1 VINLGT
7 RIITLNIFSLLVL
20 LLSVLPF
27 RRDRKLVLYFSPMF
41 FLVYRSLLLPLFFT
55 LDLFVLISLS
65 LGLLLVLAYILYV
78 DNIRSRLFNDLT
90 MTFLLL
96 VFYSLY
102 MVGRI
107 SSVAFVSY
115 CYSIFFLWLLW
126 RDMPSGVYLFALL
139 FALSWLCDVRELVIV
154 FWKDLDKHFPGSFFI
169 TCKYMLWLSL
179 IPVLYYIGVL
189 ETRPRRLIIALIP
202 TIVAN
207 VLQIFDYGLDPIHAK
222 LLAIGI
228 RLLPLVSVVMLVRG
242 DDTKF

>member
-41 FLVYRSLLLPLFFT
+41 FLVYRSL
-55 LDLFVLISLS
+55 
-65 LGLLLVLAYILYV
+65 LLLVLAYILYV